1 MTSMATR
8 RVLIIFA
15 PAALLLATVAVG
27 GSLAVSAWLQQPTLL
42 LDAGPV
48 VDIGLPIAKS
58 LVNIASALTIGALVL
73 AVFALPTEK
82 AGYSTAMDIAAG
94 GACAWAALSFGTSV
108 LAYFSLA
115 GPVPFD
121 IFPASFGQF
130 LTEVSL
136 GQGWL
141 TTTIAAAFLAVFC
154 FAVRAP
160 ALVATALVA
169 AFATLIPIA
178 LQGHAAGAGSHSAA
192 STALWLHA
200 GGAATWI
207 GGLLVAAVLMSR
219 TDHGPAGMLLR
230 RYSTIALICF
240 VVVAASGTISA
251 ALRFDQPDQLWST
264 GYGQI
269 LLIKIVALL
278 ALGVAGAAHR
288 RYLIGRFDSSAGA
301 RRIIAWLIVS
311 ETLLM
316 GVASGAAVVLART
329 APPVGEDLAV
339 TPSQILTGQ
348 SLPAPLSL
356 GRFFDSWTIDPIWA
370 IGAGFAL
377 VLYLAGVRRLR
388 HRGDPWP
395 ILRTVSW
402 IVGLA
407 VLVYV
412 TNGAPAVYGTYLFS
426 QHMLE
431 HMTLSMMVP
440 IFLVLG
446 APVTLAL
453 RAIHPRKDG
462 SRGPREWIMAITR
475 SRVTAAIT
483 HPLVVA
489 VLFVGST
496 LVFYYSP
503 LFGWSLADPIGHQWM
518 IAHFLIV
525 GYLFALS
532 MIGTDPIPYRL
543 PYPMR
548 LVTLLVVMASHAFF
562 GLSIIT
568 STELFLPDW
577 YGVITQGW
585 AVDPL
590 ADQQA
595 AGGVAWSIGE
605 IPTLVLAITMVTLWS
620 RSDARETK
628 RIDRNADRTGDRD
641 LNEYNA
647 MLRAMSERKTPK

>member
-1 MTSMATR
+1 MKNMATR
-8 RVLIIFA
+8 RALVIFA
-15 PAALLLATVAVG
+15 PAALLLATLAVG
-27 GSLAVSAWLQQPTLL
+27 GSLAFLAWQQRPTLL
-42 LDAGPV
+42 VDAGPI

-58 LVNIASALTIGALVL
+58 LVNIASALTIGALLL
-73 AVFALPTEK
+73 AAFALPTAK
-82 AGYSTAMDIAAG
+82 AGFSTAVDIAAG
-94 GACAWAALSFGTSV
+94 GACAWAVLSFGTSV

-115 GPVPFD
+115 GPVSFD

-141 TTTIAAAFLAVFC
+141 ITTLAAAVIAVFC

-160 ALVATALVA
+160 VLVATALLA
-169 AFATLIPIA
+169 AFANLIPIA

-200 GGAATWI
+200 GAAAAWI
-207 GGLLVAAVLMSR
+207 GGLIVTAVLMSR
-219 TDHGPAGMLLR
+219 TDRGPAGTLLR

-251 ALRFDQPDQLWST
+251 AIRFDQPAQLWST
-264 GYGQI
+264 GYGQL

-278 ALGVAGAAHR
+278 ALGTAGAAHR
-288 RYLIGRFDSSAGA
+288 RFLIGRFDGSAGA

-329 APPVGEDLAV
+329 APPVGEKRAV
-339 TPSQILTGQ
+339 TRSQILTGQ
-348 SLPAPLSL
+348 DLPEPLSL
-356 GRFFDSWTIDPIWA
+356 GRVFDSWTIDPIWV

-377 VLYLAGVRRLR
+377 VFYLAGVRRLR
-388 HRGDPWP
+388 RRGDSWP

-402 IVGLA
+402 IVGLT

-475 SRVTAAIT
+475 SRVTAMIT

-503 LFGWSLADPIGHQWM
+503 LFGWSLVDPIGHQWM

-532 MIGTDPIPYRL
+532 MVGTDPVPYRF

-548 LVTLLVVMASHAFF
+548 LVTLLIVMASHAFF

-568 STELFLPDW
+568 STELFLPEW
-577 YGVITQGW
+577 YGTITEGW

-590 ADQQA
+590 VDQQA

-641 LNEYNA
+641 LNEYNSMLHA
-647 MLRAMSERKTPK
+647 MNSRKLPK